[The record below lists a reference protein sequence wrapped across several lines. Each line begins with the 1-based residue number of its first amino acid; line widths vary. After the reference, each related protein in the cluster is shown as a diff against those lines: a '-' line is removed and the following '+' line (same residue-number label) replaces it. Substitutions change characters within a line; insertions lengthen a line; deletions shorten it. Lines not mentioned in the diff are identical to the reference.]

1 MGFIYQIPDEYI
13 DCINNSNFFLKL
25 FYSLIDIFGVE
36 LFVGHDG
43 IYDLCSGSEGWNIAF
58 NNTCDEL
65 GYLNLKKYRNNLK
78 WSQKNKFDD
87 QIEAMLIK
95 YYRNVI

>member
-1 MGFIYQIPDEYI
+1 MGFIYQIPDEYM

-25 FYSLIDIFGVE
+25 FYSLIDIFGIE
-36 LFVGHDG
+36 LFTAINGQ
-43 IYDLCSGSEGWNIAF
+43 YDLCPGSEGWVVAF

-65 GYLNLKKYRNNLK
+65 NYISLKEYRDNLN
-78 WSQKNKFDD
+78 WSQQVKFDD

-95 YYRNVI
+95 YYKYVM